1 MTLPI
6 ALETKSLQPLPLN
19 RAVGVLATHGKSF
32 HFAGRLLAASQLQAC
47 ARLYS
52 FCRYLDDLADASDNN
67 SESFRQLLQIYNELQ
82 SGVSFDPAV
91 NDFLDL
97 ADEFQIDMAPVTQL
111 IQGLLSDLDTVR
123 IKDSAQLKRYCYR
136 VAGTVG
142 LLMCDVLGV
151 KDPRA
156 HKHAIDLGIAMQL
169 TNIARDVAEDARNQR
184 RYLPENIV
192 GQLSPKLIAAADVWH
207 REDLA
212 RAVKAL
218 LDEADRYYQSGEQGL
233 AYLPWRA
240 RVAILVAARVYRAI
254 GDQMA
259 RKGYATWL
267 GRAQVSRREK
277 IMIAAKTLVAF
288 CARPHFHFKGAS
300 HDHKLHRPLH
310 GLPGSYLTEQAL
322 R

>member
-1 MTLPI
+1 MTLPV
-6 ALETKSLQPLPLN
+6 ALEVQNLQPLPRN
-19 RAVGVLATHGKSF
+19 TAVNVLATHGKSF

-52 FCRYLDDLADASDNN
+52 FCRYLDDLADSSADDA
-67 SESFRQLLQIYNELQ
+67 ESFRQLLRIYNELQ
-82 SGVSFDPAV
+82 SGVSFDPMV
-91 NDFLDL
+91 IDFLDL
-97 ADEFQIDMAPVTQL
+97 AEAYQINMAPVTQM

-151 KDPRA
+151 QDPRA

-192 GQLSPKLIAAADVWH
+192 GKLSPKLIAAADVWH
-207 REDLA
+207 REDLT

-218 LDEADRYYQSGEQGL
+218 LDEADRYYESAERGL

-240 RVAILVAARVYRAI
+240 RISILVAARVYRAI
-254 GDQMA
+254 GDQLA

-267 GRAQVSRREK
+267 GRAQVSRRAK
-277 IMIAAKTLVAF
+277 IRIAARSLFEF
-288 CARPHFHFKGAS
+288 CIRPRFHFKAAG
-300 HDHKLHRPLH
+300 HDHKLHRPIQ
-310 GLPGSYLTEQAL
+310 GLPGSYLTEQA

>member
-6 ALETKSLQPLPLN
+6 ALEVKSLQPLPLN
-19 RAVGVLATHGKSF
+19 RAVGVLETHGKSF

-52 FCRYLDDLADASDNN
+52 FCRYLDDLADSSADGAD
-67 SESFRQLLQIYNELQ
+67 SFRRLLQIYNELQ
-82 SGVSFDPAV
+82 SAVSFDPVV
-91 NDFLDL
+91 NDFLAL
-97 ADEFQIDMAPVTQL
+97 AQEHRINMAPVTQL

-151 KDPRA
+151 RDPRA

-192 GQLSPKLIAAADVWH
+192 GNLSPKLIANADVWH
-207 REDLA
+207 REDLTTG
-212 RAVKAL
+212 VKAL
-218 LDEADRYYQSGEQGL
+218 LDEAERYYKSGEQGL

-240 RVAILVAARVYRAI
+240 RIAILVAARVYRAI
-254 GDQMA
+254 GHQLA
-259 RKGYATWL
+259 GKGYATWL
-267 GRAQVSRREK
+267 GRAQVSRRAK
-277 IMIAAKTLVAF
+277 FIIAAKTIFEF
-288 CARPHFHFKGAS
+288 CSRPRFHVKLAR
-300 HDHKLHRPLH
+300 HDQRLHRPLR
-310 GLPGSYLTEQAL
+310 GLPGSYLTEPS